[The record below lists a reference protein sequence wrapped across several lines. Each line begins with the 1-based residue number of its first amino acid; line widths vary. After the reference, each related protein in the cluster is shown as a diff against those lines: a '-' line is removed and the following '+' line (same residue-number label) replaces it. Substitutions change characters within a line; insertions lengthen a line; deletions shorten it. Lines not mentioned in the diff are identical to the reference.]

1 MSQHIQVGISDVGI
15 YLPEHYVNINTL
27 AEARNID
34 PAKLE
39 KGLGLRKMAICT
51 NEETTPYMV
60 AKAIRNLIL
69 DSSWLQHNLHRI
81 DKIYLGSE
89 STVDGAKPSITYA
102 MEFLQDLI
110 PADVMERIDF
120 LDMTFACIGGTDAM
134 LMCADYIRLNPEK
147 LAIVVCADFAKYD
160 LNTGGE
166 YTQGGG
172 AIALLMTANPKLL
185 VLGEQIGV
193 SSKHDYDFYK
203 PLHNYS
209 KKEILKGAATL
220 LGVDFNDEIWSVV
233 EKKLNEKKPAYKVG
247 TVEGLI
253 EEFWSLPESEINVQR
268 KEPVFDGHYSNKCY
282 QERIGSALQQFK
294 NLSGCNLEDYKAWLF
309 HLPYAYQGRR
319 TAVAYWVNEFVLP
332 YPEKITV
339 LNEEIGEDMPPLTE
353 HKLIS
358 EWLKKVAKTSMYLSF
373 VEQKIKPSE
382 YASGE
387 IGNMYT
393 GSVFM
398 ALLSTIHQTMSNSAK
413 IAGEK
418 VLFLAYGSGSKSK
431 VFEGMICQDAP
442 LQNMALKLQKAMEN
456 RKSID
461 VELYEKIHKGDHLKV
476 PCGHLIVY

>member
-1 MSQHIQVGISDVGI
+1 MNQHIQVGISDVGI
-15 YLPEHYVNINTL
+15 YLPEHYVNISSL

-39 KGLGLRKMAICT
+39 KGLGLHKMAICT
-51 NEETTPYMV
+51 SEETTPYMV
-60 AKAIRNLIL
+60 AKAIRNLII
-69 DSSWLQHNLHRI
+69 DNTWLKANLHRI

-89 STVDGAKPSITYA
+89 STVDGAKPTITYA

-110 PADVMERIDF
+110 PSDVMERIDF

-134 LMCADYIRLNPEK
+134 LMCADYIRLHPEK

-172 AIALLMTANPKLL
+172 AIAMLIGANPELV
-185 VLGEQIGV
+185 VLGDHVGV

-203 PLHNYS
+203 PLHSYS
-209 KKEILKGAATL
+209 KKEILKGAAAL
-220 LGVDFNDEIWSVV
+220 LGVDFNDELWAVV
-233 EKKLNEKKPAYKVG
+233 EKKLHEKKPAYKVG

-268 KEPVFDGHYSNKCY
+268 KEPVFDGQYSNKCY
-282 QERIGSALQQFK
+282 QERIGSALKQFK
-294 NLSGCNLEDYKAWLF
+294 NLSGANMEEYKAWLF

-319 TAVAYWVNEFVLP
+319 IAVAYWVNEFVIP
-332 YPEKITV
+332 YPDKIDL
-339 LNEEIGEDMPPLTE
+339 LNKETGEDMPSPSDHRLFG
-353 HKLIS
+353 
-358 EWLKKVAKTSMYLSF
+358 EWLKKVAKTPSYLHF
-373 VEQKIKPSE
+373 VDQKIKCSE

-398 ALLSTIHQTMSNSAK
+398 ALLSTIHQTVLSSGN
-413 IAGEK
+413 ITGEK
-418 VLFLAYGSGSKSK
+418 ILFLAYGSGSKSK
-431 VFEGMICQDAP
+431 VFEGQICQHAP
-442 LQNMALKLQKAMEN
+442 VQHIASKLQKAMDS
-456 RKSID
+456 RKAID